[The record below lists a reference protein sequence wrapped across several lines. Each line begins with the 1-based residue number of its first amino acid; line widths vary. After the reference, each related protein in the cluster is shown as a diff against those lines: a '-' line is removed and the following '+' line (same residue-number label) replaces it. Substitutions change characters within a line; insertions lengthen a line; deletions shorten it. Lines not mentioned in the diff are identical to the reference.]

1 MKNLHITTA
10 EHLIYNLGIS
20 SRFINM
26 MANSRSMQKVISIIG
41 EELSYCQKLAL
52 MIQIE
57 GPEFFAGSEKKEL
70 RKKGTVTMGAPG
82 TILATSQFQ
91 LYTLPFFWGNNGFM
105 AVFHIVLG
113 NLTLIDLRFLL

>member
-91 LYTLPFFWGNNGFM
+91 LHPLPFFRINNSLVT
-105 AVFHIVLG
+105 VFYIS
-113 NLTLIDLRFLL
+113 